1 MTPSSLTPPWA
12 PSQVPV
18 PEGGRVWTG
27 AWLLGPRGGRF
38 HPGALS
44 SGCLAVSGP
53 GPSSHPTNHLGMA
66 LERPL
71 VSRPRHASCDLVT
84 RALMDNSCPC
94 SVRCPR
100 LRACSGASSVSAV
113 TSGPPVCSPQ
123 APQAESVHG
132 SLGSSGSGLRRLLGH
147 KFLLHQDQVRAV
159 LAPGRPIPFWAE

>member
-1 MTPSSLTPPWA
+1 MVARQGQGLGPALTPLTT
-12 PSQVPV
+12 S
-18 PEGGRVWTG
+18 
-27 AWLLGPRGGRF
+27 
-38 HPGALS
+38 
-44 SGCLAVSGP
+44 
-53 GPSSHPTNHLGMA
+53 GMA
-66 LERPL
+66 LECPL

-94 SVRCPR
+94 SVCCPR

-123 APQAESVHG
+123 APQAESVPG
-132 SLGSSGSGLRRLLGH
+132 SLGCSGSGLRGLLGH